1 MEFFYVRSGLEQ
13 KGNLEML
20 SFKSWKDFLPKAY
33 TWLESLKVETSK
45 GLATDSWNLVS
56 VKQAGDDLKL
66 DSSLLD
72 DSLKAKILAEVK
84 THAWS
89 PAEKALRLVVDGK
102 RFLLVAQS
110 SVKTT
115 LPQVSRQLGIDAA
128 GQLAKGQTK
137 DVHIPEF
144 SDLQSLD
151 VLEGFLFGADDV
163 AAFKSSSTFELPK
176 KVTIVNAEPEL
187 LSRKL
192 KMAKALV
199 FTRWLQ
205 EAPSNFLNSEQFAAI
220 AQDLFGHGKAE
231 LVILGRKDM
240 EKLGM
245 GSFLSVAHGT
255 DVDPKLIAIK
265 FAGENTKKTVALVG
279 KGVTFD
285 AGGINIKPSAGLEE
299 MKYDMSGAAA
309 VMGAALYF
317 NAVKPPVNVICSLG
331 AVENMLGPKAS
342 RPGDVVKSYS
352 GKTIEILN
360 TDAEGR
366 LVLADVISY
375 VIEKHDPD
383 LVLDIATLTG
393 AVVFGLG
400 HAGAGY
406 VAKEQRTAD
415 FLNHVTAK
423 VGEPMWQLPFWPEL
437 ETEVTSTL
445 ADIKNIPNPNVK
457 AGPIMGG
464 YFLREFV
471 KDARCQWAHL
481 DIAGTA
487 WGCGATGYPTKGGSA
502 FGVRSLIGAVEMYE
516 G

>member
-1 MEFFYVRSGLEQ
+1 
-13 KGNLEML
+13 ML
-20 SFKSWKDFLPKAY
+20 NFKSWKDYLPKAY

-45 GLATDSWNLVS
+45 GLAADAWNLVS
-56 VKQAGDDLKL
+56 VKASGDDIAF
-66 DSSLLD
+66 DSSLVD
-72 DSLKAKILAEVK
+72 GALKAKIQGEI
-84 THAWS
+84 TSHGWS
-89 PAEKALRLVVDGK
+89 PAEKVLRLVIDGK
-102 RFLLVAQS
+102 KFLLVGQS
-110 SVKTT
+110 SIKTSK
-115 LPQVSRQLGIDAA
+115 PQISRQLGIDTAVH
-128 GQLAKGQTK
+128 LAKGKVK
-137 DVHIPEF
+137 DLHIPEF
-144 SDLQSLD
+144 SELDALD
-151 VLEGFLFGADDV
+151 VLEGFLFAADDA
-163 AAFKSSSTFELPK
+163 AAFKSTSTFELPK
-176 KVTIVNAEPEL
+176 KVSVSAADPEAL
-187 LSRKL
+187 RRKL
-192 KMAKALV
+192 EMAKALT

-205 EAPSNFLNSEQFAAI
+205 DGPSNFINSERI
-220 AQDLFGHGKAE
+220 AEISKDIFSKTKAE

-255 DVDPKLIAIK
+255 DIDPKLVAIK
-265 FAGENTKKTVALVG
+265 FAGDNTKKTVALVG

-309 VMGAALYF
+309 VFGAAMYF
-317 NAVKPPVNVICSLG
+317 SAVKPPVNVICALG
-331 AVENMLGPKAS
+331 AVENMLGPNAT

-352 GKTIEILN
+352 GKTIEVLN

-375 VIEKHDPD
+375 VVDKYDPD

-393 AVVFGLG
+393 AVIFGLG
-400 HAGAGY
+400 HAGAGF
-406 VAKEQRTAD
+406 VAKEQKTAD

-423 VGEPMWQLPFWPEL
+423 VGEPMWHLPFWPEL
-437 ETEVTSTL
+437 ESEVASTL
-445 ADIKNIPNPNVK
+445 ADLKNIPNPSVK

-487 WGCGATGYPTKGGSA
+487 WSCAATGYPTKGGSA
-502 FGVRSLIGAVEMYE
+502 FGVRALIGAVEMFE

>member
-1 MEFFYVRSGLEQ
+1 
-13 KGNLEML
+13 ML
-20 SFKSWKDFLPKAY
+20 TYKSWKDYLPQTY
-33 TWLESLKVETSK
+33 NWLDTLKIEQSK
-45 GLATDSWNLVS
+45 GLSSEAWNLVG
-56 VKQAGDDLKL
+56 VKAQDGTILL
-66 DSSLLD
+66 NSSLLD
-72 DSLKAKILAEVK
+72 DALKTKIQAEIK

-89 PAEKALRLVVDGK
+89 VPEKALRVVVDGK
-102 RFLLVAQS
+102 KFLLIAQS

-115 LPQVSRQLGIDAA
+115 TPQLSRQLGMDAA
-128 GQLAKGQTK
+128 AHLSKGKFK
-137 DVHIPEF
+137 DLHIPEF
-144 SDLQSLD
+144 SDLTALD
-151 VLEGFLFGADDV
+151 VLEGFLFSVDDA
-163 AAFKSSSTFELPK
+163 AAFKSTSTLELPK
-176 KVTIVNAEPEL
+176 KVSILSADAEL
-187 LSRKL
+187 LRRKVEL
-192 KMAKALV
+192 VKALT

-205 EAPSNFLNSEQFAAI
+205 EAPSNFLNSEQFGTI
-220 AQDLFGHGKAE
+220 AQDMFGKSKAE

-255 DVDPKLIAIK
+255 DIDPKLVAIK
-265 FAGENTKKTVALVG
+265 IKGENSSKSVALVG

-309 VMGAALYF
+309 VFGSALYF
-317 NAVKPPVNVICSLG
+317 NAVKPPVDVICALG
-331 AVENMLGPKAS
+331 AVENMLGPNAS

-375 VIEKHDPD
+375 IIDKHNPD
-383 LVLDIATLTG
+383 LLLDIATLTG

-400 HAGAGY
+400 HAGSGF
-406 VAKEQRTAD
+406 VAKEQKTAE

-437 ETEVTSTL
+437 ESEVTSTL
-445 ADIKNIPNPNVK
+445 ADLKNIPKPNVK

-471 KDARCQWAHL
+471 KDAKCQWAHL

-487 WGCGATGYPTKGGSA
+487 WGCMATGYPTNTGSA
-502 FGVRSLIGAVEMYE
+502 FGVRTMIGAVEMFE

>member
-1 MEFFYVRSGLEQ
+1 
-13 KGNLEML
+13 ML
-20 SFKSWKDFLPKAY
+20 SFKSWKDFLPKAH
-33 TWLESLKVETSK
+33 TWLETLKVETSK
-45 GLATDSWNLVS
+45 GLAIESWNLVS
-56 VKQAGDDLKL
+56 VKLSGEDLNL
-66 DSSLLD
+66 NSSLLD
-72 DSLKAKILAEVK
+72 DALKTKLLSEVK
-84 THAWS
+84 SHAWS
-89 PAEKALRLVVDGK
+89 PAEKSLRLVIDGK
-102 RFLLVAQS
+102 KFLLVAQS
-110 SVKTT
+110 SVKTSV
-115 LPQVSRQLGIDAA
+115 PQISRQLGMDAA
-128 GQLAKGQTK
+128 AQLAKGKVK
-137 DVHIPEF
+137 DLHIPEF
-144 SDLQSLD
+144 ADLNSLD

-176 KVTIVNAEPEL
+176 KVTIASADPEL
-187 LSRKL
+187 LRRKVE
-192 KMAKALV
+192 MVKALT

-205 EAPSNFLNSEQFAAI
+205 EAPSNFLNSEMFATI
-220 AQDLFGHGKAE
+220 AQDVFGKGKAE
-231 LVILGRKDM
+231 IVILGRKEM

-245 GSFLSVAHGT
+245 GSFLAVAHGT
-255 DVDPKLIAIK
+255 DIDPKLVAIK

-309 VMGAALYF
+309 VMGSALYF
-317 NAVKPPVNVICSLG
+317 NAVKPPVNVICALG
-331 AVENMLGPKAS
+331 AVENMLGPKAT

-375 VIEKHDPD
+375 VVDKYDPD

-393 AVVFGLG
+393 AVIFGLG

-406 VAKEQRTAD
+406 VAKEQKTAD

-437 ETEVTSTL
+437 ESEITSTL
-445 ADIKNIPNPNVK
+445 ADLKNIPNASVK

-487 WGCGATGYPTKGGSA
+487 WGCGATGYPAKGGSA
-502 FGVRSLIGAVEMYE
+502 FGVRSLVGAVEMFE
-516 G
+516 A

>member
-1 MEFFYVRSGLEQ
+1 
-13 KGNLEML
+13 ML
-20 SFKSWKDFLPKAY
+20 TYKSWKDYLP
-33 TWLESLKVETSK
+33 TLHGWLEGLKVEQSK
-45 GLATDSWNLVS
+45 GLSSEAWNLVAI
-56 VKQAGDDLKL
+56 KAQGDELVL
-66 DSSLLD
+66 NSSLAD
-72 DSLKAKILAEVK
+72 EALKTKILAEVK
-84 THAWS
+84 NHAW
-89 PAEKALRLVVDGK
+89 ALGEKSLRLVIDGK
-102 RFLLVAQS
+102 KILLITQS

-115 LPQVSRQLGIDAA
+115 LPQISRQLGMDTAA
-128 GQLAKGQTK
+128 SLAKGKVK
-137 DVHIPEF
+137 DLHIPEF
-144 SDLQSLD
+144 KDLNALD
-151 VLEGFLFGADDV
+151 VLEGFLFGLDDV
-163 AAFKSSSTFELPK
+163 AAYKSKSALELPK
-176 KVTIVNAEPEL
+176 KVSVAAADTEALN
-187 LSRKL
+187 RKL
-192 KMAKALV
+192 AMVKALV

-205 EAPSNFLNSEQFAAI
+205 ESPSNFLNSEQFATI
-220 AQDLFGHGKAE
+220 ATDLFGKTKAE

-255 DVDPKLIAIK
+255 DIDPKLIALKIP
-265 FAGENTKKTVALVG
+265 GVDTKKTVALVG

-309 VMGAALYF
+309 VFGAASYF
-317 NAVKPPVNVICSLG
+317 TQVKPPVNVICALG
-331 AVENMLGPKAS
+331 AVENMLGPKAT
-342 RPGDVVKSYS
+342 RPGDIVKAYN

-375 VIEKHDPD
+375 VVDKYDPD

-393 AVVFGLG
+393 AVIFGLG
-400 HAGAGY
+400 HAGAGF
-406 VAKEQRTAD
+406 VVKEQKTAD

-423 VGEPMWQLPFWPEL
+423 VGEPMWQLPMWPEL
-437 ETEVTSTL
+437 ESETASAI
-445 ADIKNIPNPNVK
+445 ADLKNIANPSVK

-464 YFLREFV
+464 YFIYEFV

-487 WGCGATGYPTKGGSA
+487 WGCGATGFPAKGGSA
-502 FGVRSLIGAVEMYE
+502 FGVRSLVGAVEMFE